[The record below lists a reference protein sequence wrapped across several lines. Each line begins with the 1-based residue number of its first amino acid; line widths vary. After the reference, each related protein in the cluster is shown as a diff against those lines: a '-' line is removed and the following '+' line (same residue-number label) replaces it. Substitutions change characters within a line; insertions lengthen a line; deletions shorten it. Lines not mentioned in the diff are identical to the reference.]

1 MSFRLSSSAR
11 DYFDKIEKNSSTG
24 EFGSMWDK
32 YYLAAMVGIKA
43 RDRVRTDEEPTDEP
57 FVDSVISDYDD
68 QKYEIYAALIM
79 AEIERQ
85 NIPKR
90 EETEIRHLMLEILDS
105 TDPTRLSSYGKTLLN
120 CYAEQGHK
128 LLENRLPAPAEFDK
142 FLEQYHDT
150 LQEV

>member
-11 DYFDKIEKNSSTG
+11 DYFDKIEQNSSTG
-24 EFGSMWDK
+24 DFDSMWDK

-43 RDRVRTDEEPTDEP
+43 RDRIRTDDEPTDEP

-90 EETEIRHLMLEILDS
+90 AETEIRHLMLEILDS
-105 TDPTRLSSYGKTLLN
+105 TDPTRLTSHGKTLLN
-120 CYAEQGHK
+120 CYAERGYRI
-128 LLENRLPAPAEFDK
+128 LENEIPAPGEFDQ
-142 FLEQYHDT
+142 FLRQYHEA
-150 LQEV
+150 LNGV

>member
-11 DYFDKIEKNSSTG
+11 DYFDKIEQNSSTG
-24 EFGSMWDK
+24 DFDSMWDK

-43 RDRVRTDEEPTDEP
+43 RDRIRTGEEPTDNP
-57 FVDSVISDYDD
+57 FVEAVISDYDD

-105 TDPTRLSSYGKTLLN
+105 TDPTRLTSYGKTLLN
-120 CYAEQGHK
+120 CYAERGYRI
-128 LLENRLPAPAEFDK
+128 LENEVPAPGEFDQLLRQYDNT
-142 FLEQYHDT
+142 LES
-150 LQEV
+150 V

>member
-11 DYFDKIEKNSSTG
+11 DYFDKIEQNSSTG
-24 EFGSMWDK
+24 NFDSMWDK
-32 YYLAAMVGIKA
+32 YYLAAMIGIKA
-43 RDRVRTDEEPTDEP
+43 RDRIRTDEEPTDDP
-57 FVDSVISDYDD
+57 FVESVISDYDD

-105 TDPTRLSSYGKTLLN
+105 TDPSRLTSHGKTILN
-120 CYAEQGHK
+120 CYAERGYRI
-128 LLENRLPAPAEFDK
+128 LENEVPAPGEFDQ
-142 FLEQYHDT
+142 FLRQYHNT
-150 LQEV
+150 LESV